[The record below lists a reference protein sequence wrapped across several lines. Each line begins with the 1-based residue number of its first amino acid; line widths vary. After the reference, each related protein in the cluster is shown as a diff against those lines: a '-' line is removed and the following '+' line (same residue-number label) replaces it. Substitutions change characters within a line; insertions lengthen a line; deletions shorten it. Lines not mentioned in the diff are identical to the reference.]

1 MNAGDSANTLGKL
14 IAQIAERNARHVS
27 NNLIISR
34 HGKRMSA
41 TMLRS
46 V

>member
-27 NNLIISR
+27 NNLIIRR